1 MCCRLLAGA
10 GCCRAP
16 QLQSAGGAMA
26 APLPM
31 PHSAAALAREDGLPM
46 IISEMVPKHRQVSL
60 SASVSSLSAEPS
72 FEQLKAMARLADYPQ
87 RVARLKRL
95 WVDVQCGNGVGQGG
109 LAGSRRPQ
117 SGGSG
122 RSRSSARLAC
132 AGAAAV
138 GAKPP
143 PRYHGSRSS
152 CRSAGRGGGRGNQGP
167 PLQAG
172 PLTAAQI
179 RDLMTREITPEDYDL
194 LLLLDEGVKRA
205 RTLTSGAAAALSQ
218 APPCGSWVGDECRI
232 CLCALEAGEDVRVL
246 PACGHAYHG
255 PCVERWLSSSR
266 ATCPLCGTEVPE
278 VTSPRS

>member
-1 MCCRLLAGA
+1 M
-10 GCCRAP
+10 AP
-16 QLQSAGGAMA
+16 D
-26 APLPM
+26 P
-31 PHSAAALAREDGLPM
+31 
-46 IISEMVPKHRQVSL
+46 
-60 SASVSSLSAEPS
+60 SASGG
-72 FEQLKAMARLADYPQ
+72 QLKALERLSEYPQRMARLKALWIDVNGGGQLYMETMRSRRTSAASRSPSGDRQRSTPAFERPRSPSADRQRPAPAQDVAATPLRPRPEAKARPAASPFAPKRVVRPAASAASGPERGRGASPRGARGGQPSARSSHSPQ
-87 RVARLKRL
+87 RGRPSAPAR
-95 WVDVQCGNGVGQGG
+95 
-109 LAGSRRPQ
+109 ASREPRPAQ
-117 SGGSG
+117 
-122 RSRSSARLAC
+122 
-132 AGAAAV
+132 
-138 GAKPP
+138 P
-143 PRYHGSRSS
+143 
-152 CRSAGRGGGRGNQGP
+152 Q
-167 PLQAG
+167 QG

-179 RDLMTREITPEDYDL
+179 RELMNRDLTPEDYEL